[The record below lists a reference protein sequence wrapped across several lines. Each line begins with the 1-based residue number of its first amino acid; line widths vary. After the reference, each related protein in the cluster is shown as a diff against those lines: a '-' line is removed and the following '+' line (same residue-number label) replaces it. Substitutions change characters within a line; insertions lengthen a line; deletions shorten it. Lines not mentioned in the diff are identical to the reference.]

1 MKAMTLKDLF
11 VEELKDIYHAEGQL
25 IKALPKMAKAA
36 TCEDLKAGFEE
47 HLAQTREHVKR
58 LEAIF
63 ESLDMPAR
71 GKKCEAMEGLIE
83 EGGEA
88 IDLEGDNDTRDAAL
102 IGAAQKV
109 EHYEIATYGTLKAWA
124 RQLEMEDVVSLLK
137 ATLDEEKD
145 TDDKLTE
152 LAMAGI
158 NEEAETEDEE
168 EEVTAR
174 K

>member
-1 MKAMTLKDLF
+1 MKATTLKDLF

-25 IKALPKMAKAA
+25 IKALPKMAKGA
-36 TCEDLKAGFEE
+36 TCEELKAGFEE

-58 LEAIF
+58 LETVF

-109 EHYEIATYGTLKAWA
+109 EHYEIASYGTLKAWA
-124 RQLEMEDVVSLLK
+124 QQLELDDAVGILQM
-137 ATLDEEKD
+137 TLDEEKE
-145 TDDKLTE
+145 TDVKLTE
-152 LAMAGI
+152 LATSGI
-158 NEEAETEDEE
+158 NEDAESEETEEQE
-168 EEVTAR
+168 ANAR
-174 K
+174 

>member
-1 MKAMTLKDLF
+1 MKATTLKDLF

-58 LEAIF
+58 LETIF